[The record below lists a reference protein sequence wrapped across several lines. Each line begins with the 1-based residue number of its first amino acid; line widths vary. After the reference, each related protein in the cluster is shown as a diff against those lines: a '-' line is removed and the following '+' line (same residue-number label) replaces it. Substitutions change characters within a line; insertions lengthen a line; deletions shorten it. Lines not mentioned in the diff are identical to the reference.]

1 VDKPIQ
7 LKKIEFEEQ
16 LVKLINE
23 SKLPAF
29 VLRILIEKI
38 LKQLENIEVQELTLA
53 KKKYQKALEEEEK
66 KKESEKNGAKQNRT
80 PKV

>member
-1 VDKPIQ
+1 MDKPIQ

-29 VLRILIEKI
+29 VLRIPIEKI

-66 KKESEKNGAKQNRT
+66 KKESEKNGTKQNRT

>member
-1 VDKPIQ
+1 MDKPIQ

-29 VLRILIEKI
+29 VLRIPIEKI